1 METLSGF
8 NQKLMLG
15 GKILVGSIMTCVV
28 FLLFINVTLR
38 YVFNYAIPWAEEV
51 TRYTLLWTV
60 FIGAGVISREG
71 SHISMEAFFSMWP
84 KNLQKVGFL
93 VITAISI
100 ATIVILF
107 SLGLAMVQMVVE
119 TGQTSAAAYIP
130 MWLIYG
136 AIPVGSALMILGFVE
151 TAWRHWVGKVISEAD
166 IYFG

>member
-1 METLSGF
+1 METFSSF
-8 NQKLMLG
+8 NQKVMLG

-60 FIGAGVISREG
+60 FVGAGVISREG
-71 SHISMEAFFSMWP
+71 SHISMEAFFNMWP
-84 KNLQKVGFL
+84 RTLQRVGFL
-93 VITAISI
+93 AITALSI
-100 ATIVILF
+100 ATIAVIF
-107 SLGLAMVQMVVE
+107 YLGLGIVKMVVE

-151 TAWRHWVGKVISEAD
+151 TAWRYWAGKLISEAD
-166 IYFG
+166 ISLG